1 MMIPKSNNTA
11 TVIDPVCGMTVG
23 PKDRS
28 LVSKYKN
35 SIYYFCAKTC
45 RTAFDENPEKY
56 LAEKSDRPKGF
67 WKRYLERLNKAT
79 GGKPPQCC
87 Q

>member
-1 MMIPKSNNTA
+1 MKMTSNNNT
-11 TVIDPVCGMTVG
+11 TVTDPVCGMAVN
-23 PKDRS
+23 PQS
-28 LVSKYKN
+28 IAFVSTHKN
-35 SIYYFCAKTC
+35 IAYHFCAEAC
-45 RTAFDENPEKY
+45 RSAFDKNPEKY